1 MAEGAFRVLIAG
13 GGVAGLEALLAVHE
27 LAGDQVDLMLVAP
40 EDDFV
45 YRPLAVQKPYSVGR
59 VHRVPLSEAAK
70 GAGAGFAGTT
80 VQEVDLA
87 GNGVTTSDGTR
98 LEYDALVL
106 AVGAE
111 PHPVISRALTWDD
124 RADAELIGGFVRDF
138 EEGYSRRLA
147 VIVPSGPSWPLRGYE
162 LALSITLDVKRMGLE
177 IDTSLVQPERS
188 PLDAL
193 GGAGQHQ
200 LMDELAAAGVSVF
213 FADQVDVE
221 VEDGQQRTLV
231 LSPSGERIE
240 ADRVV
245 ALPTLRG
252 RTVKGVPTD
261 ENGFIDVDEHC
272 RVRAVDGVWAVGDG
286 TTFPVKSGGIAA
298 EQADA
303 AAEDIAA
310 LAGADVAAHPFDPA
324 DRRELLGLPAA
335 PYLRGWLTAREG
347 EDVSTAVAPEAR
359 LPVLTYLER
368 DFEAGQRGS

>member
-13 GGVAGLEALLAVHE
+13 GGVAGLEALLAVRE
-27 LAGDQVDLMLVAP
+27 LAGDNVDLMLVAP
-40 EDDFV
+40 EDEFV

-59 VHRVPLSEAAK
+59 IHRVPLTEAAS
-70 GAGAGFAGTT
+70 GAGASFAGTT
-80 VQEVDLA
+80 IQEVDFA
-87 GNGVTTSDGTR
+87 GKSVTTSDGAR

-106 AVGAE
+106 AVGAK
-111 PHPVISRALTWDD
+111 PRPIISRALTWDD
-124 RADAELIGGFVRDF
+124 RADAELIGGFFRDF
-138 EEGYSRRLA
+138 EEGYSRRLV
-147 VIVPSGPSWPLRGYE
+147 VIVPPGPSWPLRGYE
-162 LALSITLDVKRMGLE
+162 LALAITLDVKRMGLE
-177 IDTSLVQPERS
+177 IDTSLVQPMPS

-193 GGAGQHQ
+193 GGPGR
-200 LMDELAAAGVSVF
+200 LEIMDELAAAGVSVF
-213 FADQVDVE
+213 SADQVE
-221 VEDGQQRTLV
+221 IEDGQQRTLV

-245 ALPTLRG
+245 ALPALRG

-272 RVRAVDGVWAVGDG
+272 RVRGVDGVWAVGDG

-310 LAGADVAAHPFDPA
+310 LAGADITARPFDPA
-324 DRRELLGLPAA
+324 GRRELLGLPAA

-347 EDVSTAVAPEAR
+347 EDVSTAVSPEAQ
-359 LPVLTYLER
+359 LPVLTYLAR
-368 DFEAGQRGS
+368 DFEAALRGS

>member
-13 GGVAGLEALLAVHE
+13 GGVAGLEALLAVRE
-27 LAGDQVDLMLVAP
+27 LAGDNVDLMLVAP
-40 EDDFV
+40 EDEFV

-59 VHRVPLSEAAK
+59 IHRVPLTEAAS
-70 GAGAGFAGTT
+70 GAGASFAGTT
-80 VQEVDLA
+80 IQEVDFA
-87 GNGVTTSDGTR
+87 GKSVTTSDGAR

-106 AVGAE
+106 AVGAK
-111 PHPVISRALTWDD
+111 PRPIISRALTWDD
-124 RADAELIGGFVRDF
+124 RADAELIGGFFRDF
-138 EEGYSRRLA
+138 EEGYSRRLV
-147 VIVPSGPSWPLRGYE
+147 VIVPPGPSWPLRGYE
-162 LALSITLDVKRMGLE
+162 LALAITLDVKRMGLE
-177 IDTSLVQPERS
+177 IDTSLVQPMPS

-193 GGAGQHQ
+193 GGPGR
-200 LMDELAAAGVSVF
+200 LEIMDELAAAGVSVF
-213 FADQVDVE
+213 SADQVE
-221 VEDGQQRTLV
+221 IEDGQQRTLV

-245 ALPTLRG
+245 ALPALRG

-272 RVRAVDGVWAVGDG
+272 RVRGVDGVWAVGDG

-310 LAGADVAAHPFDPA
+310 LAGADITARPFDPA
-324 DRRELLGLPAA
+324 GRRELLGLPAA

-347 EDVSTAVAPEAR
+347 EDVSTAVSPEAQ
-359 LPVLTYLER
+359 LPVLTYLAR